1 MKTKEE
7 IQEDMHALKE
17 KIKAGKTDT
26 IRPDDSQVIIA
37 EMKLKALLQMSTDTN
52 EIFSQVRPDEVFDIS
67 RAIVFSRNSLPSIS
81 ERLKARGI
89 EHVFALPVLETFIQE
104 NFRHLQKS
112 DRKRVAEFL
121 DGLKSITQTTN
132 NYVDGNQKVPLMKRL
147 V

>member
-7 IQEDMHALKE
+7 IQEDMHELKA

-37 EMKLKALLQMSTDTN
+37 EMKLQALLQMSTDTN

-81 ERLKARGI
+81 ERLKSRGVN
-89 EHVFALPVLETFIQE
+89 HTFALPVLETFIQE

-132 NYVDGNQKVPLMKRL
+132 NYVDSNQKVPLMKRL